1 MNFRLVA
8 SIALIA
14 AGAATAL
21 GFSARSNSPAP
32 TPAPAPVVTRQADQ
46 AFKVDPVHSSVMF
59 RIEHMGV
66 CNFYGAFR
74 DVSGSYTLGDNPS
87 FEISVKTDSVDTRNK
102 GRDDHLK
109 SPDFFNAAEFP
120 AITFK
125 STKVEKTENGFKA
138 TGDLSLHGVTK
149 PVTIDIKTW
158 APKETRQGVKSGF
171 ETHLTI
177 KRTDFGMNTYVAEG
191 GLGDEVIVLVA
202 IEGAAAKE

>member
-21 GFSARSNSPAP
+21 GFAARSDNPTPSPAP
-32 TPAPAPVVTRQADQ
+32 ALEVSHQADH

-74 DVSGSYTLGDNPS
+74 DVSGSYTLGDNAS
-87 FEISVKTDSVDTRNK
+87 FEVSVKTDSVDSRNK

-120 AITFK
+120 AIAFK
-125 STKVEKTENGFKA
+125 STKVEKNGEGFKV
-138 TGDLSLHGVTK
+138 TGDLTLHGVTK
-149 PVTIDIKTW
+149 SITVDMKTW
-158 APKETRQGVKSGF
+158 APKETRQGVKSGVEGSF
-171 ETHLTI
+171 TI
-177 KRTDFGMNTYVAEG
+177 KRSDYGMTTYVAEG
-191 GLGDEVIVLVA
+191 GLGDEVDIVVA
-202 IEGAAAKE
+202 LEGAAAKE